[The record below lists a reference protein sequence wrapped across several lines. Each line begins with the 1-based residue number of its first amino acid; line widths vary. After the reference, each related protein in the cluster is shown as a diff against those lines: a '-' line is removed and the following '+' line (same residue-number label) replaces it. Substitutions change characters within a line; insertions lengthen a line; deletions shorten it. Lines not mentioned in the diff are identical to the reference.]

1 MKFNYLN
8 VLSENNLSESDLS
21 VSLKKI
27 IGDLKKYAGV
37 YDQMAAQIN
46 SGSLDPDELEEKKKQ
61 YEELGESLEAIDA
74 SLVKKIPVYIKNKP
88 RYDELVQKMHSKT
101 NDKKKGE
108 GTETP
113 PATPP
118 EVKPVVKEEG
128 GKVEGPAVTTT
139 SAATTVTTTIEPE
152 KNKNN
157 GLGAV
162 LGFLVIAGLAAFG
175 IKMYKDRQG

>member
-8 VLSENNLSESDLS
+8 VLSENNFSESDLS

-27 IGDLKKYAGV
+27 IADLKKYAGV
-37 YDQMAAQIN
+37 YDQMTAQIN

-61 YEELGESLEAIDA
+61 YEELGESLEAIDE

-88 RYDELVQKMHSKT
+88 RYEQLVAGMHAKT
-101 NDKKKGE
+101 NEKKQGA
-108 GTETP
+108 GATP

-118 EVKPVVKEEG
+118 VVKQEG
-128 GKVEGPAVTTT
+128 GKVEGPATTT
-139 SAATTVTTTIEPE
+139 TEAATTVTTTVEAE
-152 KNKNN
+152 KGKNN

-162 LGFLVIAGLAAFG
+162 LGLLVFAGLAAIG
-175 IKMYKDRQG
+175 IKIYKDRQG